1 MIKGK
6 KINLRV
12 VREKDLPILFDRWS
26 DIENRGEFFPI
37 SLSSEPKFYN
47 EFKETGFWTDQSGRL
62 LIVNKEND
70 AILGMIFF
78 FKSVPYFDALEIGYI
93 LFATDRRGQ
102 GLTTEALNLFVQ
114 FLFETKTIRRLH
126 LTVFVGNTASKR
138 VAEKCGFQSEGI
150 ARKAVFLK
158 GRHMDIEWFS
168 ILRED
173 IFLP

>member
-1 MIKGK
+1 MIKGE

-12 VREKDLPILFDRWS
+12 VREKDLSVLFDRWS

-37 SLSSEPKFYN
+37 FLSSEPKFFN
-47 EFKETGFWTDQSGRL
+47 EFKETGFWTEEFGRL
-62 LIVNKEND
+62 LIVDKEDD

-93 LFATDRRGQ
+93 LFNTGQRGK
-102 GLTTEALNLFVQ
+102 GLMSEALNLLTR
-114 FLFETKTIRRLH
+114 FLFETKTIRRLQ
-126 LTVFVGNTASKR
+126 LTVCVGNTPSKK

-150 ARKAVFLK
+150 ARQAILIK
-158 GRHMDIEWFS
+158 GRHLDIEYFS

-173 IFLP
+173 VLS

>member
-1 MIKGK
+1 MIKGE

-37 SLSSEPKFYN
+37 FLSSEAKFYD
-47 EFKETGFWTDQSGRL
+47 EFKKTGMWTDESGRL
-62 LIVNKEND
+62 LIVNKKDD

-93 LFATDRRGQ
+93 LFEAGQRGK
-102 GLTTEALNLFVQ
+102 GLMSEALTLLTR
-114 FLFETKTIRRLH
+114 FLFETKTIRRLQ
-126 LTVFVGNTASKR
+126 LTVCVGNTPSKK

-150 ARKAVFLK
+150 ARQAVFIK
-158 GRHMDIEWFS
+158 GRYLDIEWFS

-173 IFLP
+173 VLP